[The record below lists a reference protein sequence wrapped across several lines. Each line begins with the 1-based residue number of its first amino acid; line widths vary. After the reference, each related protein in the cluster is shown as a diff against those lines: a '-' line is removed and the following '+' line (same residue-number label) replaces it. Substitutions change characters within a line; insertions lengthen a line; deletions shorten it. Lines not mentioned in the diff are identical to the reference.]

1 MKYFYSWGFLC
12 HKISTDLWVLV
23 NHLLNSV
30 SEWSKCV
37 STING
42 LFFWP
47 PYRYS
52 LLWFTGIS
60 LHCSNL
66 LSHVSLQNM
75 YIAVW
80 NCSTADLLFRC
91 VGTLGIVK
99 VAFLHNV
106 LSVVRHV
113 TLLSKLCSN
122 SIIYYTCSFNLF
134 SPRHVFLT
142 REGLSTCLSF
152 LETC

>member
-1 MKYFYSWGFLC
+1 MC

-23 NHLLNSV
+23 NQLLNSV
-30 SEWSKCV
+30 GEWSKCV

>member
-1 MKYFYSWGFLC
+1 
-12 HKISTDLWVLV
+12 
-23 NHLLNSV
+23 
-30 SEWSKCV
+30 
-37 STING
+37 
-42 LFFWP
+42 
-47 PYRYS
+47 
-52 LLWFTGIS
+52 
-60 LHCSNL
+60 
-66 LSHVSLQNM
+66 M
-75 YIAVW
+75 YIAV
-80 NCSTADLLFRC
+80 NEIVQTADLLFRC

-152 LETC
+152 LERC

>member
-1 MKYFYSWGFLC
+1 M
-12 HKISTDLWVLV
+12 
-23 NHLLNSV
+23 NQLLNSV
-30 SEWSKCV
+30 GEWSKCV

-75 YIAVW
+75 YIAV
-80 NCSTADLLFRC
+80 NEIVQTADLLFRC